1 MDRYLDKASGPMMR
15 FFDIIYKLFYLNVLF
30 VAHTLLG
37 AVVIGFYPSLLTL
50 FRLSKRVFHDREEN
64 ISYHKEY
71 FRIWKS
77 LLGGGNV
84 LFAASLVIGAI
95 TAMDMIFLYDNYL
108 GVDELTFFGVL
119 LSLGGLLLAY
129 VVGGLLAMIPITVAY
144 YERFSVRDTFKF
156 AFFQTLS
163 APLLVLS
170 YLLVLG
176 GSYLVFSVLVSAAPF
191 LGASLPAWLMVLL
204 YGRVY
209 FKIFRIRER
218 DGYHYMSFRYSRD
231 EAALADVL
239 HSQLADPREHIDG
252 ALLHQMVN
260 AADASVRDS
269 LVVIDQGR
277 HVVGFLLAR
286 NTNDEDALTIELL
299 AVKKDLQHRGIGGT
313 MLDILIKQNDGSTI
327 VMSTDKSAYHPSC
340 KEPPFLATLLEQ
352 HGFVPD
358 APGYYVKHP

>member
-37 AVVIGFYPSLLTL
+37 AVIVGFYPSLLTL
-50 FRLSKRVFHDREEN
+50 FRLSKRVFHDHEDN
-64 ISYHKEY
+64 VSYHKEY

-77 LLGGGNV
+77 LLGQGNA
-84 LFAASLVIGAI
+84 LFAVSLVIGAI
-95 TAMDMIFLYDNYL
+95 TVMDMIFLYDNYL
-108 GVDELTFFGVL
+108 GVDELTVFGVV

-129 VVGGLLAMIPITVAY
+129 VVGGLLAMIPVTVAF
-144 YERFSVRDTFKF
+144 YERFAVRDALKF

-170 YLLVLG
+170 YLFVLG

-209 FKIFRIRER
+209 FKIFRIREH
-218 DGYHYMSFRYSRD
+218 DGYHYMSFRYNRD
-231 EAALADVL
+231 EAQLADVL
-239 HSQLADPREHIDG
+239 QSQLADPREHIDG
-252 ALLHQMVN
+252 AKLHAMVN
-260 AADASVRDS
+260 AADVSVRDS
-269 LVVIDQGR
+269 IVVIDQGR
-277 HVVGFLLAR
+277 HVIGFLLAR
-286 NTNDEDALTIELL
+286 RNAEDELAIELL
-299 AVKKDLQHRGIGGT
+299 AVKKDLQHRGIGT
-313 MLDILIKQNDGSTI
+313 SMLDILLRQNDGTTV

-340 KEPPFLATLLEQ
+340 KEPPFLATLLQQ
-352 HGFVPD
+352 HGFVPE
-358 APGYYVKHP
+358 PSGRYVKHP